1 MLYGTGSVTHPQQQR
16 TFLGNRVMC
25 PRAEALPI
33 DLVWK
38 VINQFYSLQSHIS
51 NAATLGDGSSP
62 VPDKDQALKDKLQ
75 ALSFFTSCWQ
85 TKTSG
90 LWVVLSKG
98 LSCMSGQA
106 RAQGRLPGAA
116 GKEGTILP
124 AGNRPGDPGQC
135 QHLSLCIRLQWKG
148 GRWCRLV
155 SPLQGKQKPSY
166 FITPQW
172 VVLWWSVTFPMESS
186 FKTGLSR
193 HKSAP
198 STSFPNRGVQWH
210 LTQHEP
216 TLLLSSNEIKLWK
229 GGQNLEHCC

>member
-38 VINQFYSLQSHIS
+38 VINQSYSLESHIS

-62 VPDKDQALKDKLQ
+62 APGKDQALKDKLQ
-75 ALSFFTSCWQ
+75 ALSFFISCWQ

-90 LWVVLSKG
+90 LRVVLSKG
-98 LSCMSGQA
+98 LSCVPGQA
-106 RAQGRLPGAA
+106 RAQGWLPGAA
-116 GKEGTILP
+116 GEEGTILP
-124 AGNRPGDPGQC
+124 GGNWPGDPGQR
-135 QHLSLCIRLQWKG
+135 QHLSLCTRLRWKG

-166 FITPQW
+166 FIKPQW
-172 VVLWWSVTFPMESS
+172 VVLWWSVMFPMECS
-186 FKTGLSR
+186 FRTWVDTN
-193 HKSAP
+193 SAS
-198 STSFPNRGVQWH
+198 STSFPNRGMQWH
-210 LTQHEP
+210 LTQHKP
-216 TLLLSSNEIKLWK
+216 TLLLSSSEIKLWK
-229 GGQNLEHCC
+229 GGQNLEHCW